1 MAAYS
6 IDIVF
11 DASWPH
17 NERAALEDSAQ
28 RWGAIITA
36 PLPPVSVDGRRIDGL
51 RLGAAVIG
59 GQEGGAFAQ
68 AGPLKLRPAAAG
80 TAAYLPATATLAID
94 AQDFAML
101 AADGR
106 LPSVLFHELGHALG
120 FGMIWDLKG
129 LIEDSGGR
137 DPRFVGVRAKTE
149 FGRLTGAGPSDVPI
163 ENSGGAGA
171 ANRHWRETVFGDEIM
186 STYVPTAHNPMSRLT
201 LASMQDL
208 GYEIDM
214 RAAQD
219 YALPRALGQ
228 WNKQWDLRLP
238 SYKVRPTQFE
248 ILPDDALIM
257 EDSVD
262 GRDGPEK

>member
-1 MAAYS
+1 MAAFS
-6 IDIVF
+6 LDIIF

-17 NERAALEDSAQ
+17 DMRSALEDSAG
-28 RWGAIITA
+28 RWRAIITA
-36 PLPPVSVDGRRIDGL
+36 PLPPVSVHGRRIDGL

-59 GQEGGAFAQ
+59 GHAGGAFAQ
-68 AGPLKLRPAAAG
+68 AGPLKLRPGTAG

-129 LIEDSGGR
+129 LIDDSGGD
-137 DPRFVGVRAKTE
+137 DPRFVGAQAKAE
-149 FGRLTGAGPSDVPI
+149 FGRLTGAGPREVPV

-219 YALPRALGQ
+219 YALPEALGQ
-228 WNKQWDLRLP
+228 WNKEWDLRLP
-238 SYKVRPTQFE
+238 SYKVHPTQFE
-248 ILPDDALIM
+248 ILPDDALITD
-257 EDSVD
+257 DSAN
-262 GRDGPEK
+262 GPDRPE

>member
-1 MAAYS
+1 MAAFS
-6 IDIVF
+6 LDIVF

-17 NERAALEDSAQ
+17 NERAALEDGAQ
-28 RWGAIITA
+28 RWSAIITA
-36 PLPPVSVDGRRIDGL
+36 PLPPVSIEGHRIDGL
-51 RLGAAVIG
+51 RLGASVIG
-59 GQEGGAFAQ
+59 GQSGGAFAQ

-80 TAAYLPATATLAID
+80 SAAYLPATATLAID

-137 DPRFVGVRAKTE
+137 DPRFVGAHAKAE
-149 FGRLTGAGPSDVPI
+149 LGRLTGTAPRDVPV
-163 ENSGGAGA
+163 ENSGGVGA
-171 ANRHWRETVFGDEIM
+171 ANRHWREIVFGDEIM
-186 STYVPTAHNPMSRLT
+186 STYVPTAHNPISRLT
-201 LASMQDL
+201 LASMRDL
-208 GYEIDM
+208 GYQVDM
-214 RAAQD
+214 RMAQD

-228 WNKQWDLRLP
+228 WNKEWDLRLP
-238 SYKVRPTQFE
+238 SYKVRPTQME

-257 EDSVD
+257 DDSVD
-262 GRDGPEK
+262 GPDRPEK